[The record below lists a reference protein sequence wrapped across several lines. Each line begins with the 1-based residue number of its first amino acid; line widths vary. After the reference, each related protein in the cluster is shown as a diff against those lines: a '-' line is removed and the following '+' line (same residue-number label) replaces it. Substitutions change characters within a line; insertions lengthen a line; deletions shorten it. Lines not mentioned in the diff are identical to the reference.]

1 MEGTNSSQ
9 NNNNNTEGSRA
20 NESNIIFRRSPF
32 SPFIAFRDLSPSRN
46 NNERGGGGGGL
57 FGESGFFGRSSL
69 RIISTYS
76 NYGRNSEYAP
86 QPTLNSDEIRE
97 TIAQNLLEVQNMID
111 YGNYKEYNDSE
122 FNEENNNMDEEE
134 DEKNINTDKKEEKND
149 EKKDD
154 KNEEKNEEK
163 INCFKPFRYH
173 TRQSTLTNYHSP
185 FPNKKP
191 DMGVTL
197 LSFENLNR
205 NSCVHPSNLTQQ
217 RNRNS
222 SVISTSPL
230 NSQNNNNANNEN
242 SSSSITMNRGIQT
255 NNENEISNNNIANN
269 NSNLNSN
276 NNNSNDNNR
285 NENETTNRLNI
296 NSFVSS
302 LGRRSQGRYAEPPPP
317 VPSPKHQEPDPE
329 NHIVKN
335 LGGDGFLGIFR
346 EFDQINKVIGSLSSE
361 LLNEHNNNTEI
372 LTPNKLSEIQN
383 KSYYN
388 LKRLIPILDRTG
400 RIYSDIS
407 TFIEHSMKTN
417 QLELLSKNLFADVGR
432 INEDLKYFSADER
445 RRVSQDILSHNTRR
459 ENRSGTVN
467 FVPPVNKFETKLINS
482 IPIIDTPYMTGRN
495 DTQISPILDIFI
507 QNNNNN
513 NEEETGSMAE
523 ENNINNGRNS
533 DNNNTNENRN
543 NSFVRNINVDSFHI
557 EFKAENNN
565 NDKNDKNDD
574 DEEKSIKNGNKIKK
588 NKNGLKMLGIK
599 TRRNKSKKKN
609 GEKSQSNSKDEDKK
623 TKKKK

>member
-1 MEGTNSSQ
+1 
-9 NNNNNTEGSRA
+9 
-20 NESNIIFRRSPF
+20 
-32 SPFIAFRDLSPSRN
+32 
-46 NNERGGGGGGL
+46 
-57 FGESGFFGRSSL
+57 
-69 RIISTYS
+69 
-76 NYGRNSEYAP
+76 
-86 QPTLNSDEIRE
+86 
-97 TIAQNLLEVQNMID
+97 MID

-154 KNEEKNEEK
+154 KNEEK
-163 INCFKPFRYH
+163 INCFNLNKRILAKGQWVDVKDTVEQWLEAQVIEVSEDNKMVKIHYNHWSTRWDEWIETNSPRIMPFRYH

-302 LGRRSQGRYAEPPPP
+302 LGRRICCTIS
-317 VPSPKHQEPDPE
+317 S
-329 NHIVKN
+329 IT
-335 LGGDGFLGIFR
+335 
-346 EFDQINKVIGSLSSE
+346 SL
-361 LLNEHNNNTEI
+361 I
-372 LTPNKLSEIQN
+372 
-383 KSYYN
+383 
-388 LKRLIPILDRTG
+388 R
-400 RIYSDIS
+400 
-407 TFIEHSMKTN
+407 
-417 QLELLSKNLFADVGR
+417 
-432 INEDLKYFSADER
+432 
-445 RRVSQDILSHNTRR
+445 
-459 ENRSGTVN
+459 
-467 FVPPVNKFETKLINS
+467 
-482 IPIIDTPYMTGRN
+482 
-495 DTQISPILDIFI
+495 
-507 QNNNNN
+507 
-513 NEEETGSMAE
+513 
-523 ENNINNGRNS
+523 
-533 DNNNTNENRN
+533 
-543 NSFVRNINVDSFHI
+543 
-557 EFKAENNN
+557 
-565 NDKNDKNDD
+565 
-574 DEEKSIKNGNKIKK
+574 
-588 NKNGLKMLGIK
+588 
-599 TRRNKSKKKN
+599 
-609 GEKSQSNSKDEDKK
+609 
-623 TKKKK
+623 